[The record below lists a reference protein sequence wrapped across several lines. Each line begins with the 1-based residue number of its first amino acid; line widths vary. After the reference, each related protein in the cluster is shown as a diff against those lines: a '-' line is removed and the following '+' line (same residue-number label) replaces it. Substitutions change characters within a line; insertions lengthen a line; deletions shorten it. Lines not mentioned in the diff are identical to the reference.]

1 LGLRY
6 FINNTDIDIADNDD
20 TAARLIE
27 QGFTEVDYE
36 TFRRAWDLKDTLRI
50 ERSIREN
57 GG

>member
-1 LGLRY
+1 LRY